1 MGKREGSI
9 LASQAGEFLRRVNGD
24 PAAAQAVND
33 AELLPETQS
42 IGEFLRRLHALSDEQ
57 VEQILA
63 VQRERNLRFGEAAV
77 ALRMASQQDV
87 LWALSQQHSHPYA
100 YAHAMEE
107 GGPAL
112 HADLVMAREP
122 FSRQAEHFRTLRS
135 RLLIG
140 ALAPSPV
147 RRALA
152 VASVG
157 VGEGKSYFAANL
169 AIALSQVGARTLLID
184 ADLRTPRLHRLFGLP
199 NGSGLSNVLARRQ
212 QGSPSILAVEGLP
225 HLFIMPSGTLP
236 PNPADLVQRGTLDA
250 LLQEMAVAFDHVIVD
265 TPAAS
270 HGADSAVIADKAG
283 AALVVARRHACRLA
297 EMQALLGELKRR
309 PVYLAGVLIN
319 ER

>member
-1 MGKREGSI
+1 MGKREGTI
-9 LASQAGEFLRRVNGD
+9 LASQAGELLRRVGGE
-24 PAAAQAVND
+24 PAAAVND
-33 AELLPETQS
+33 ADPGPEGQSLGEL
-42 IGEFLRRLHALSDEQ
+42 LRRLRALDDAQ
-57 VEQILA
+57 VGQILA
-63 VQRERNLRFGEAAV
+63 LQRERNLRFGEAAV
-77 ALRMASQQDV
+77 ALRLASQQDV

-100 YAHAMEE
+100 PALDDGA
-107 GGPAL
+107 AL

-122 FSRQAEHFRTLRS
+122 FSRQAEHVRTLRS
-135 RLLIG
+135 RLLAG
-140 ALAPSPV
+140 ALAPSPA

-152 VASVG
+152 VTSVG

-169 AIALSQVGARTLLID
+169 AIALSQVGARTLLLD
-184 ADLRTPRLHRLFGLP
+184 ADLRTPRQHLLFGLP

-212 QGSPSILAVEGLP
+212 QGSPSILAVDGLP
-225 HLFIMPSGTLP
+225 HLFVMPSGTLP

-250 LLQEMAVAFDHVIVD
+250 LLQEMAGAFDHVIVD

-297 EMQALLGELKRR
+297 ALQALLGELKQR
-309 PVYLAGVLIN
+309 PVYLAGILVN